1 MSQAVSNTPQP
12 SHSRQYASSTSS
24 RSPPVTPRPQS
35 RPYTEYV
42 AQQQRVL
49 STCRNGQ
56 NKDLTDG
63 PRLWRQMMIGFTC
76 AGFVGLI
83 MLVLGTVFIAEAVG
97 KQQPITVM
105 LCVMGIVFGIIIL
118 VGTIILG
125 RLLISRKWLRC
136 QGTETVQASQCFHT
150 CSVIYS
156 PSLDQLG
163 ASETML
169 EPPPAYD
176 SVISIVLHPL
186 HGQSAPAY
194 VETLPDEEDQAAIM
208 VLPPKY
214 DEVTKP
220 LPEYYEDHCPS

>member
-1 MSQAVSNTPQP
+1 MNQSVPNPPQP
-12 SHSRQYASSTSS
+12 PHSRQSAANLS
-24 RSPPVTPRPQS
+24 RSPVTPRAQS
-35 RPYTEYV
+35 RPYAEYV

-49 STCRNGQ
+49 ASCRSGH
-56 NKDLTDG
+56 NKDLPDG

-76 AGFVGLI
+76 AGFVGLT

-136 QGTETVQASQCFHT
+136 QGRETMPASQCFHT

-169 EPPPAYD
+169 EAPPAYE

-186 HGQSAPAY
+186 HSHSAPAY
-194 VETLPDEEDQAAIM
+194 VEHPVDEDDPTSIM

-214 DEVTKP
+214 DEVNMP
-220 LPEYYEDHCPS
+220 LPEYYEKRDV

>member
-1 MSQAVSNTPQP
+1 MHLPTGSTSAFGHQSGN
-12 SHSRQYASSTSS
+12 TSS
-24 RSPPVTPRPQS
+24 RSPVTPRPQS
-35 RPYTEYV
+35 RPYAEYV

-49 STCRNGQ
+49 SSCRNVH
-56 NKDLTDG
+56 KDLADG

-76 AGFVGLI
+76 AGFVGLV

-136 QGTETVQASQCFHT
+136 QGRDTIPASQCFHT

-163 ASETML
+163 ASEAMV

-176 SVISIVLHPL
+176 SVISIVLHPI
-186 HGQSAPAY
+186 HGSSAPPY
-194 VETLPDEEDQAAIM
+194 MEQPEDDIDQTTAM

-220 LPEYYEDHCPS
+220 LPEYFEEECVG

>member
-1 MSQAVSNTPQP
+1 MNQSSTNPQP
-12 SHSRQYASSTSS
+12 TVGRHSGASSSSS
-24 RSPPVTPRPQS
+24 RSPVTPRAQS
-35 RPYTEYV
+35 RHYAEYV

-49 STCRNGQ
+49 ATCRNGL
-56 NKDLTDG
+56 NKDLADG

-136 QGTETVQASQCFHT
+136 QGRETMPASQCFHT

-163 ASETML
+163 ASESML

-186 HGQSAPAY
+186 HSQNLPAY
-194 VETLPDEEDQAAIM
+194 VEHATDEDEQNSIM

-214 DEVTKP
+214 DEVSMP
-220 LPEYYEDHCPS
+220 LPEYYEKQGEI